1 MSTRQ
6 YLILLT
12 TIVLLIGACSDSQEP
27 KLTRPVQDSMMVF
40 LNKARR
46 NIDERNFDSADYNLQ
61 ITYILADQLSNE
73 RIIAS
78 VWANYGYMNALMYR
92 NDSSE
97 YFYQKA
103 IDIHA
108 RTGDTLRWIQ
118 HLRDQGIT
126 LRDLGKYGDAI
137 DNYELAKNLAVRVG
151 DSTGIGGVHNSIGNI
166 LLELGEYNQAIDQYN
181 QAILVW
187 FKDKRRYSI
196 ALQNKADAM
205 ISLNSVKE
213 ALPLLKQS
221 LRIKDSLKRSRS
233 KAYTLAVLGETYIAL
248 DSLGLAENVLN
259 QSLGIRDS
267 LGDKSGVAEAIL
279 RLSLVDILRD
289 RFVSASNKLKRVERI
304 AFEIKKPDLLRDV
317 YNRQKD
323 LYKAWNRMPQL
334 ILADSLYAVM
344 NDSIYR
350 EQRLKVQEAQSEA
363 SLQRE
368 QQRTALAEQRE
379 RVAQLEAD
387 SERQKGLFRLA
398 VAIVAILGVFVIGWQ
413 LWQIRKRNA
422 SLIALNARIKLITD
436 NAFHS
441 QKNALGLISAMLRSQ
456 ARQTKHEK
464 ELEVL
469 RDVEGK
475 IEALG
480 GVSRYLFQRR
490 IEDNTAVA
498 ARIQLHTYLSDLVTD
513 TFASV
518 AHNGAQLHT
527 DLKEIEVTSTEAL
540 NVGLIANEAVTNFSK
555 YAETKGAD
563 QLWIK
568 GKKEEGKLQ
577 LSFSDNGPG
586 FPKDF
591 KLSESHGFGM
601 QMMANLV
608 DDMDGDLA
616 IERQDEFTHIKI
628 TIPLKT

>member
-1 MSTRQ
+1 M
-6 YLILLT
+6 
-12 TIVLLIGACSDSQEP
+12 
-27 KLTRPVQDSMMVF
+27 
-40 LNKARR
+40 
-46 NIDERNFDSADYNLQ
+46 
-61 ITYILADQLSNE
+61 
-73 RIIAS
+73 
-78 VWANYGYMNALMYR
+78 
-92 NDSSE
+92 
-97 YFYQKA
+97 
-103 IDIHA
+103 
-108 RTGDTLRWIQ
+108 
-118 HLRDQGIT
+118 
-126 LRDLGKYGDAI
+126 
-137 DNYELAKNLAVRVG
+137 
-151 DSTGIGGVHNSIGNI
+151 
-166 LLELGEYNQAIDQYN
+166 
-181 QAILVW
+181 
-187 FKDKRRYSI
+187 
-196 ALQNKADAM
+196 
-205 ISLNSVKE
+205 
-213 ALPLLKQS
+213 
-221 LRIKDSLKRSRS
+221 
-233 KAYTLAVLGETYIAL
+233 
-248 DSLGLAENVLN
+248 
-259 QSLGIRDS
+259 
-267 LGDKSGVAEAIL
+267 
-279 RLSLVDILRD
+279 
-289 RFVSASNKLKRVERI
+289 
-304 AFEIKKPDLLRDV
+304 
-317 YNRQKD
+317 
-323 LYKAWNRMPQL
+323 
-334 ILADSLYAVM
+334 
-344 NDSIYR
+344 
-350 EQRLKVQEAQSEA
+350 
-363 SLQRE
+363 
-368 QQRTALAEQRE
+368 
-379 RVAQLEAD
+379 
-387 SERQKGLFRLA
+387 
-398 VAIVAILGVFVIGWQ
+398 AIVAILGVFVIGWQ

-498 ARIQLHTYLSDLVTD
+498 ARIQLHTYLSDLVSD